1 MGFFNGGRKLKALRD
16 HVDYLD
22 RQINHLYEYDHYLQE
37 KNEKQR
43 DQIETLR
50 RRSAL
55 SETILMNVLA
65 RNVNCIVGWDY
76 YLDQLQE
83 IRKTDTDSNPNTR

>member
-1 MGFFNGGRKLKALRD
+1 MSFFNRGFEALRK
-16 HVDYLD
+16 HVIYLD
-22 RQINHLYEYDHYLQE
+22 EQINHLYRYDQYQE
-37 KNEKQR
+37 EKIEKQK
-43 DQIETLR
+43 DQIEIFR
-50 RRSAL
+50 RRLAL